1 MIDRASPFLNMFCLT
16 LPAAELYPKGSL
28 ATAEYQGVTTTITAR
43 SR

>member
-1 MIDRASPFLNMFCLT
+1 MIDRVSSFLDMFCLT
-16 LPAAELYPKGSL
+16 LPAAELCPKGSL